1 MNITMYAIVRTG
13 GKQYKVRAGDTI
25 KVEKLASEVGQE
37 VLFPEVLVRAVE
49 NNDGKVDISFGK
61 PLVSDSAV
69 KGTVVAHGR
78 EEKVKIFKFRRR
90 KHSAK
95 SMGHRQYFTEVK
107 IESIS

>member
-61 PLVSDSAV
+61 PLVSTLLLREQLWLMGEKRRSRFLSFVDESIPLNRW
-69 KGTVVAHGR
+69 GTV
-78 EEKVKIFKFRRR
+78 
-90 KHSAK
+90 
-95 SMGHRQYFTEVK
+95 
-107 IESIS
+107 SILLR